1 MWPYGYTHTDTP
13 SDMTADDHAA
23 FVALGK
29 RMAAIDG
36 YHPEQASD
44 LYISSGT
51 SRDWLYGTYRIF
63 AFTIEMSPDAPRT
76 RADEAIAGETGRNK
90 GVVLDLLE
98 QAGLPVRGRSAR
110 RRRAAAPS
118 TTTSRSPAAGCVNA
132 DGTDTATSGAWSRSD
147 PAATKTSLGTQAAGH
162 HAVGDHAPT

>member
-13 SDMTADDHAA
+13 SDMTADAHPALA
-23 FVALGK
+23 ALGK

-63 AFTIEMSPDAPRT
+63 AFTIEMSPDSPPTPPDGRP
-76 RADEAIAGETGRNK
+76 AGEPGRNRA
-90 GVVLDLLE
+90 VVLAPLE
-98 QAGLPVRGRSAR
+98 
-110 RRRAAAPS
+110 RAPC
-118 TTTSRSPAAGCVNA
+118 PY
-132 DGTDTATSGAWSRSD
+132 
-147 PAATKTSLGTQAAGH
+147 
-162 HAVGDHAPT
+162 